1 MNSRSL
7 PRTTAAECAARA
19 YDADVHPAAR
29 ALLDAIAQLHA
40 YQPADR
46 ADLAKLVR
54 SLGGDTTGATNAVA
68 EVGELVKVLVQGPVT
83 GDLPRSEREA
93 AVELAAEYGEVQL
106 GEAEDTANQL
116 LHVLEGHPVPT
127 ASVFARVTRALG
139 GNR

>member
-29 ALLDAIAQLHA
+29 ALLDAVAQLHA
-40 YQPADR
+40 YQPTDR
-46 ADLAKLVR
+46 SDLAKLLR
-54 SLGGDTTGATNAVA
+54 SLGGDTTGSTNAVA
-68 EVGELVKVLVQGPVT
+68 EIGALVKNLVQHPVT
-83 GDLPRSEREA
+83 GDLPRSERAA

-106 GEAEDTANQL
+106 GEAEDTVNQL
-116 LHVLEGHPVPT
+116 LHVVEGHPAP
-127 ASVFARVTRALG
+127 ADSVFSRVARALG